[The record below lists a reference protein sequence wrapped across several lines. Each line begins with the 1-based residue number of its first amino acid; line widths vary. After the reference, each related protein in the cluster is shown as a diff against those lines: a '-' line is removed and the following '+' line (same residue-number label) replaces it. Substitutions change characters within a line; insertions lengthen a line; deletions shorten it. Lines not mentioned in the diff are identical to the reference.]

1 LTQAAAG
8 RGLYAEHC
16 AICHGMNLLGNESGS
31 ALSGRAFQGRWAA
44 RPAVQLFDL
53 TTTSMPSTNPGGLVA
68 RDYAAILP
76 FMLYENGYAASATD
90 LELKSQAAPKLV
102 LGYPSAG
109 QQPPLP
115 QISALSNRMT

>member
-1 LTQAAAG
+1 MSRGRRYPAERFKVVGPRARHCSYSTSRLLVCRPLT
-8 RGLYAEHC
+8 
-16 AICHGMNLLGNESGS
+16 
-31 ALSGRAFQGRWAA
+31 
-44 RPAVQLFDL
+44 RPALQLFDL

-90 LELKSQAAPKLV
+90 LELKSQVAPKLA

-109 QQPPLP
+109 QQPPSP
-115 QISALSNRMT
+115 QISALSHRMT